1 MRTVCA
7 AQQNIW
13 AYVRIGS
20 KCDFPHWARMSA
32 FIRSRQKPLHSLIF
46 HLAIVATRD
55 LRIHCRAAC
64 MITTSARALISF
76 RPNKKRP
83 ALTPAGPRCVDHKEE
98 TEPSFPVHHVK
109 FGAVQ

>member
-64 MITTSARALISF
+64 MITKRAGSDLFSPKQKKARAHAS
-76 RPNKKRP
+76 R
-83 ALTPAGPRCVDHKEE
+83 A
-98 TEPSFPVHHVK
+98 
-109 FGAVQ
+109 